1 MEVYLSLVGNR
12 EADWCDENTRI
23 VCELF
28 ADEVE
33 KGNRDTTHLS
43 KTGYLNMITRFKDRT
58 GFLYTR
64 KQFKNKWDRLK
75 VDYGIWKQLT
85 KQTGL
90 GWSASGKDIDM
101 TEAWWKE
108 TAKVCD

>member
-1 MEVYLSLVGNR
+1 VCLILGNR

-64 KQFKNKWDRLK
+64 KQFKNKCDRLK

-85 KQTGL
+85 KQIGL
-90 GWSASGKDIDM
+90 GWSASGKDIVM